1 VKTPHWVPGLAI
13 TAALLAG
20 CGSSPPLRYY
30 DLDAAAPAAPAG
42 HAPGVDLLQVRHVS
56 VPPEMDHRGLT
67 HHQGANQLA
76 ISDSDQWS
84 APLPDLIQAA
94 LTRDLG
100 ARLGFEHV
108 LAPAAQP
115 LAGRIQAALD
125 LDFVALTADDS
136 CAITAQVNWTLSVP
150 NGPARRGSTQ
160 LTGPGAGCP
169 AGLAAALSTALGT
182 LADQLTAQLT
192 SP

>member
-13 TAALLAG
+13 TAALLTA

-30 DLDAAAPAAPAG
+30 DLDAVAPASAATR
-42 HAPGVDLLQVRHVS
+42 AAGVDLIQVRHVS
-56 VPPEMDHRGLT
+56 VPPQMDHRGLT
-67 HHQGANQLA
+67 HQQGANQLA
-76 ISDSDQWS
+76 ISDNDQWS

-100 ARLGFEHV
+100 ARFGFDHV

-115 LAGRIQAALD
+115 LAGRIQADLD
-125 LDFVALTADDS
+125 LDFVALTADDG
-136 CAITAQVNWTLSVP
+136 CGVTAQVNWTLSVP
-150 NGPARRGSTQ
+150 NTPARHGTAQ
-160 LTGPGAGCP
+160 LSGPGAACP
-169 AGLAAALSTALGT
+169 AGLAAALSAALGM
-182 LADQLTAQLT
+182 LADQLAQQLT